1 MEVLMRKFVVGMA
14 AAAALA
20 ATTFA
25 PQPAKAMDPI
35 SAWWLVPAFFGGLV
49 IGSAWRA
56 PAYAAPRGE
65 YYEYSPSGAYYVE
78 PRGEAPRA
86 RRPVR
91 SRY

>member
-1 MEVLMRKFVVGMA
+1 MA
-14 AAAALA
+14 AAAALT

-35 SAWWLVPAFFGGLV
+35 SAWWLVPAFLGGIV
-49 IGSAWRA
+49 VAGAWRH

-65 YYEYSPSGAYYVE
+65 YYEYGPAPRGAYYVE
-78 PRGEAPRA
+78 PRGEVYGAAPA